1 MTRDFLTNLGLSDD
15 QVDKIMAQH
24 GKDVQ
29 NTEANNK
36 ELQAKNEALQK
47 QADETSQQ
55 IKKLGDDAK
64 NAADYKEQIEKLQG
78 EAKQSQAKYKQEL
91 ATQRLN
97 FAIDNGLR
105 DSGAKNAK
113 ATKALLDSSAIKFD
127 DKGNLV
133 GLSDQIK
140 SLKEDKSSS
149 FLFNAEPDDST
160 DDQKPKPNPVKI
172 VPSGNPSPANSQKP
186 LNKMTVTDLA
196 RLKADDPD
204 RFKQITAD
212 YRTK

>member
-1 MTRDFLTNLGLSDD
+1 MTRDFLTQLGLSDD

-47 QADETSQQ
+47 QVDETSSQ

-64 NAADYKEQIEKLQG
+64 NAADYKDQIEKLQD
-78 EAKQSQAKYKQEL
+78 EMKQSQSKYKQEL
-91 ATQRLN
+91 ETQRLN

-105 DSGAKNAK
+105 DSGAKNVK
-113 ATKALLDSSAIKFD
+113 ATKALLDASAIKFD
-127 DKGNLV
+127 DKGQLI

-140 SLKEDKSSS
+140 SLKEDKNSS
-149 FLFNAEPDDST
+149 FLFNSEPDDSK
-160 DDQKPKPNPVKI
+160 DDQKPKNNHVQAFPT
-172 VPSGNPSPANSQKP
+172 GNPTPANDSKP

-212 YRTK
+212 YRKN